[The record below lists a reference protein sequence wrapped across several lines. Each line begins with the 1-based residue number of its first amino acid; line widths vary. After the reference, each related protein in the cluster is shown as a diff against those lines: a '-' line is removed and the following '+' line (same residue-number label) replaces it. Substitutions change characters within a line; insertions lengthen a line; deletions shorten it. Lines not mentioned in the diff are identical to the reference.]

1 MAVLNLENVHAGY
14 GEVSILNGITM
25 QLEEGKAIAIIGANG
40 HGKSTLLKTI
50 SGMVRLAKGR
60 ITFQG
65 KELNRLAPNEIVE
78 LGVIHVPEGS
88 QLFPLMT
95 VKENLTLGAYSR
107 RAWKKRNDNLK
118 KVFNLF
124 PKLTER
130 RKQLANSLSGGER
143 QMVALGRGLMSDAQ
157 VLMLD
162 EPSLG
167 LAPIVTDE
175 VYLKIHEIMAT
186 GVSLIVVEQNIKR
199 VEDFERL
206 YLIEN
211 GEVRISGTSKE
222 VLENPYLKS
231 AYLG

>member
-1 MAVLNLENVHAGY
+1 MMLLQIENLYSGY
-14 GEVSILNGITM
+14 GEVTILNGVSI
-25 QLEEGKAIAIIGANG
+25 QIEEGKAIAIIGANG

-50 SGMVRLAKGR
+50 SGIISPSKGR
-60 ITFQG
+60 ILLEG
-65 KELNRLAPNEIVE
+65 KELNNLAPHEIVE

-95 VKENLTLGAYSR
+95 VKENLTLGAYSK
-107 RAWKKRNDNLK
+107 RAWKKREENVRRVLS
-118 KVFNLF
+118 LF
-124 PKLTER
+124 PKLKER
-130 RKQLANSLSGGER
+130 LNQLANSLSGGER
-143 QMVALGRGLMSDAQ
+143 QMVALGRGLMSNAKL
-157 VLMLD
+157 LMLD

-175 VYLKIHEIMAT
+175 VYGKINEIMAA

-199 VEDFERL
+199 VEHFERL
-206 YLIEN
+206 YLIER
-211 GEVRISGTSKE
+211 GEVRISGTGKE